1 MKSNTSGRVR
11 SIFVHLVLI
20 FLSFLCLFFFYI
32 LIVNATRSGAIQI
45 EAAINTAFTRSNP
58 GAAGDQQK
66 QFNEGDEI
74 QLSCEDGY
82 LNYVLAGGKWVP
94 TDNYYLRWG
103 AEPVTY
109 SAFYPVVSGA
119 STTNFTLPTNQ
130 QRLENLAKADYMT
143 CTVENATD
151 DGSRI
156 LRLGMNR
163 KMAKVIMTLADVGGQ
178 GKVQGVKIGSY
189 QGYTNG
195 EVVSGTSLISPF
207 ITVPEGGKAG
217 QNGCTYTAI
226 VAPGKAGTTDTFV
239 SLNYLGEDLVLPGIP
254 ELKPA
259 KCYEFTLKVEG
270 SIITISEPIVSPWD
284 SGTLPGGDAEE
295 LQLAAYYVKEQP
307 AGNATG
313 MDWDNA
319 MGVDALRNLLQTN
332 GNSDISNANAV
343 KLDGKK
349 IYVAAGSYE
358 MAKENSGVKIEYSG
372 YSKQVEITIEGGY
385 DPSSTGTD
393 LTKRDVRKYTTAFV
407 RNSGSG
413 ASATSNSLLVLG
425 NQTNIIF
432 DGCTF
437 NGQYGL
443 SDAGSVRAVF
453 VAAGGGDAT
462 LQLNNCVIKNFNRG
476 SDGGTDGGA
485 AVKVSKGRVLLN
497 DVEMVNNKAT
507 GRGGA
512 ITTTA
517 ANSFLFMNNCLLH
530 ENYAPTAWGT
540 AIHAGNGY
548 VCMNNVTVLGT
559 TATGGNSITVNGDAY
574 FMLANTT
581 IVGNSGNPNGVFRAG
596 KNASLV
602 VNSLFAKGA
611 GNRTIYAGN
620 ITSGGYNVY
629 QAADAGWGA
638 VATDTDYSSQ
648 TLPAATLTDGVY
660 QWTVTGT
667 IDEFATKQAV
677 IDAVKSFDATVGQQ
691 FINWVGENGFGVDQR
706 GVARNVNKMQ
716 AGAYDAGL

>member
-1 MKSNTSGRVR
+1 MKITKLILAAYLLTSMAACDTDKNIAMYGED
-11 SIFVHLVLI
+11 
-20 FLSFLCLFFFYI
+20 
-32 LIVNATRSGAIQI
+32 SGAIQI

-109 SAFYPVVSGA
+109 SAFYPVVSGV
-119 STTNFTLPTNQ
+119 STANFTLPTNQ

-156 LRLGMNR
+156 LHLGMNR

-195 EVVSGTSLISPF
+195 EVVSGSSLISPF

-443 SDAGSVRAVF
+443 NDAGSVRAVF

-602 VNSLFAKGA
+602 VNSLFARGA

>member
-1 MKSNTSGRVR
+1 MKITKLILAAYLLTSMAACDTDKNIAMYGED
-11 SIFVHLVLI
+11 
-20 FLSFLCLFFFYI
+20 
-32 LIVNATRSGAIQI
+32 SGAIRI

-82 LNYVLAGGKWVP
+82 LSYVLSEGKWIP

-119 STTNFTLPTNQ
+119 STANFTLPTNQ

-207 ITVPEGGKAG
+207 ITVPKGGKAG

-226 VAPGKAGTTDTFV
+226 VAPGKAGTTATFV

-270 SIITISEPIVSPWD
+270 SIISISEPIVSPWD
-284 SGTLPGGDAEE
+284 SGTLSGGDVEE

-393 LTKRDVRKYTTAFV
+393 LTKRDISKYTTAFV
-407 RNSGSG
+407 RNTGSG
-413 ASATSNSLLVLG
+413 AFATSNSLLVLG

-443 SDAGSVRAVF
+443 NDAGSVRAVF

-596 KNASLV
+596 GRASTV

-611 GNRTIYAGN
+611 GSRTIYAGN

-638 VATDTDYSSQ
+638 VSTDTDYSSQ
-648 TLPAATLTDGVY
+648 TLPAAILTDGVY

>member
-1 MKSNTSGRVR
+1 MKITKLILAAYLLTSMAACDTDKNIAMYGED
-11 SIFVHLVLI
+11 
-20 FLSFLCLFFFYI
+20 
-32 LIVNATRSGAIQI
+32 SGAIRI

-82 LNYVLAGGKWVP
+82 LSYVLSEGKWIP

-119 STTNFTLPTNQ
+119 STANFTLPTNQ

-226 VAPGKAGTTDTFV
+226 VAPGKAGTTATFV

-270 SIITISEPIVSPWD
+270 SIISISEPIVSPWD

-393 LTKRDVRKYTTAFV
+393 LTKRDISKHTTAFV
-407 RNSGSG
+407 RNAGSG

-443 SDAGSVRAVF
+443 NDAGSVRAVF

-596 KNASLV
+596 GRASTV

-611 GNRTIYAGN
+611 GSRTIYAGN

-638 VATDTDYSSQ
+638 VSTDTDYSSQ
-648 TLPAATLTDGVY
+648 TLPAAILTDGVY

>member
-1 MKSNTSGRVR
+1 MKITK
-11 SIFVHLVLI
+11 LI
-20 FLSFLCLFFFYI
+20 LAAYLLMSMAACDTDKNIAVYGED
-32 LIVNATRSGAIQI
+32 SGAIQI

-119 STTNFTLPTNQ
+119 STANFTLPTNQ

-443 SDAGSVRAVF
+443 NDAGSVRAVF

>member
-1 MKSNTSGRVR
+1 MKITK
-11 SIFVHLVLI
+11 LI
-20 FLSFLCLFFFYI
+20 LAAYLLMSMAACDTDKNIAVYGED
-32 LIVNATRSGAIQI
+32 SGAIQI

-82 LNYVLAGGKWVP
+82 LSYVLSEGKWIP

-119 STTNFTLPTNQ
+119 STANFTLPTNQ

-226 VAPGKAGTTDTFV
+226 VAPGKAGTTATFV

>member
-1 MKSNTSGRVR
+1 MKITKLILAAYLLTSMAACDTDKNIAMYGED
-11 SIFVHLVLI
+11 
-20 FLSFLCLFFFYI
+20 
-32 LIVNATRSGAIQI
+32 SGAIRI

-82 LNYVLAGGKWVP
+82 LSYVLSEGKWIP

-119 STTNFTLPTNQ
+119 STANFTLPTNQ

-226 VAPGKAGTTDTFV
+226 VAPGKAGTTATFV

-270 SIITISEPIVSPWD
+270 SIISISEPIVSPWD

-393 LTKRDVRKYTTAFV
+393 LTKRDISKHTTAFV
-407 RNSGSG
+407 RNAGSG

-443 SDAGSVRAVF
+443 NDAGSVRAVF

-507 GRGGA
+507 ARGGA

-530 ENYAPTAWGT
+530 ENYAPGAWGT

-548 VCMNNVTVLGT
+548 ACMNNVTVLGT

-638 VATDTDYSSQ
+638 IATDTDYSSQ
-648 TLPAATLTDGVY
+648 TLPAAILTDGVY
-660 QWTVTGT
+660 QWTVTAT

-691 FINWVGENGFGVDQR
+691 FINWVGENGFAVDQR

>member
-1 MKSNTSGRVR
+1 MKITK
-11 SIFVHLVLI
+11 LI
-20 FLSFLCLFFFYI
+20 LAAYLLMSMAACDTDKNIAVYGED
-32 LIVNATRSGAIQI
+32 SGAIQI

-393 LTKRDVRKYTTAFV
+393 LTKRDVRKYTTACV
-407 RNSGSG
+407 RNSGTG

>member
-1 MKSNTSGRVR
+1 MKITK
-11 SIFVHLVLI
+11 LI
-20 FLSFLCLFFFYI
+20 LAAYLLMSMAACDTDKNIAVYGED
-32 LIVNATRSGAIQI
+32 SGAIQI

-119 STTNFTLPTNQ
+119 STANFTLSTNQ

-443 SDAGSVRAVF
+443 NDAGSVRAVF

-507 GRGGA
+507 ARGGA

-530 ENYAPTAWGT
+530 ENYAPGAWGT

-548 VCMNNVTVLGT
+548 ACMNNVTVLGT

>member
-1 MKSNTSGRVR
+1 MKITK
-11 SIFVHLVLI
+11 LI
-20 FLSFLCLFFFYI
+20 LAVYLLMGMAACDTDKDIAVYSED
-32 LIVNATRSGAIQI
+32 SGAIQI
-45 EAAINTAFTRSNP
+45 EAAINTVFTRSNP
-58 GAAGDQQK
+58 GATGDQQK

-82 LNYVLAGGKWVP
+82 LNYVLSEGKWVP

-103 AEPVTY
+103 TEPVTY
-109 SAFYPVVSGA
+109 SAFYPVVNGA
-119 STTNFTLPTNQ
+119 STANFTLPTNQ

-178 GKVQGVKIGSY
+178 AKVQGVKIGSY

-217 QNGCTYTAI
+217 QDGCTYTAI
-226 VAPGKAGTTDTFV
+226 VAPGKAGTTATFV

-254 ELKPA
+254 ELKPG

-332 GNSDISNANAV
+332 SNSEISDANAA

-358 MAKENSGVKIEYSG
+358 IAKENSGVKIEYSG

-385 DPSSTGTD
+385 NPSSSGTD
-393 LTKRDVRKYTTAFV
+393 LTKRDVAKYTTAFV
-407 RNSGSG
+407 RNTSSG

-432 DGCTF
+432 EGCTF

-497 DVEMVNNKAT
+497 QVEMVSNKAT

-540 AIHAGNGY
+540 SIHAGNGY
-548 VCMNNVTVLGT
+548 VCMKNVTVLGT
-559 TATGGNSITVNGDAY
+559 AATGGNSITVNGDAY

-611 GNRTIYAGN
+611 GNRTIYVGN

-660 QWTVTGT
+660 QWPVTGV
-667 IDEFATKQAV
+667 IDEFATRQAV
-677 IDAVKSFDATVGQQ
+677 INAVKSFDVTVGQQ
-691 FINWVGENGFGVDQR
+691 FVNWVGEAGFGVDQR
-706 GVARNVNKMQ
+706 GAARNVNKMQ

>member
-1 MKSNTSGRVR
+1 MKITK
-11 SIFVHLVLI
+11 LI
-20 FLSFLCLFFFYI
+20 LAAYLLMSMAACDTDKNIAVYGED
-32 LIVNATRSGAIQI
+32 SGAIQI

-119 STTNFTLPTNQ
+119 STANFTLPTNQ

-226 VAPGKAGTTDTFV
+226 VAPGKAGTTATFV

-270 SIITISEPIVSPWD
+270 SIISISEPIVSPWD

-507 GRGGA
+507 ARGGA

-530 ENYAPTAWGT
+530 ENYAPGAWGT

-548 VCMNNVTVLGT
+548 ACMNNVTVLGT

-638 VATDTDYSSQ
+638 IATDTDYSSQ
-648 TLPAATLTDGVY
+648 TLPAAILTDGVY

>member
-1 MKSNTSGRVR
+1 MKITK
-11 SIFVHLVLI
+11 LI
-20 FLSFLCLFFFYI
+20 LAAYLLMSMAACDTDKNIAVYGED
-32 LIVNATRSGAIQI
+32 SGAIQI

-270 SIITISEPIVSPWD
+270 SIISISEPIVSPWD

-393 LTKRDVRKYTTAFV
+393 LTKRDISKYTTAFV
-407 RNSGSG
+407 RNTGSG

>member
-1 MKSNTSGRVR
+1 MKITK
-11 SIFVHLVLI
+11 LI
-20 FLSFLCLFFFYI
+20 LAAYLLMSMAACDTDKNIAVYGED
-32 LIVNATRSGAIQI
+32 SGAIQI

-313 MDWDNA
+313 MEWDNA

-677 IDAVKSFDATVGQQ
+677 IDAVKSFYATVGQQ

>member
-1 MKSNTSGRVR
+1 MKITKLILAAYLLTSMAACDTDKNIAMYGED
-11 SIFVHLVLI
+11 
-20 FLSFLCLFFFYI
+20 
-32 LIVNATRSGAIQI
+32 SGAIRI

-82 LNYVLAGGKWVP
+82 LSYVLSEGKWIP

-119 STTNFTLPTNQ
+119 STANFTLPTNQ
-130 QRLENLAKADYMT
+130 QRLENLGKADYMT

-226 VAPGKAGTTDTFV
+226 VAPGKAGTTATFV

-270 SIITISEPIVSPWD
+270 SIISISEPIVSPWD

-393 LTKRDVRKYTTAFV
+393 LTKRDISKHTTAFV
-407 RNSGSG
+407 RNAGSG

-443 SDAGSVRAVF
+443 NDAGSVRAVF

-559 TATGGNSITVNGDAY
+559 TATGANSITVNGDAY

-596 KNASLV
+596 GRASTV

-611 GNRTIYAGN
+611 GSRTIYAGN
-620 ITSGGYNVY
+620 ITAGGYNVY
-629 QAADAGWGA
+629 QAAYAGWGA
-638 VATDTDYSSQ
+638 VSTDTDYSSQ
-648 TLPAATLTDGVY
+648 TLPAAILTDGVY

>member
-1 MKSNTSGRVR
+1 MKITK
-11 SIFVHLVLI
+11 LI
-20 FLSFLCLFFFYI
+20 LAAYLLMSMAACDTDKNIAVYGED
-32 LIVNATRSGAIQI
+32 SGAIQI

-82 LNYVLAGGKWVP
+82 LSYVLSEGKWIP

-119 STTNFTLPTNQ
+119 STANFTLPTNQ

-207 ITVPEGGKAG
+207 ITVPKGGKAG

-226 VAPGKAGTTDTFV
+226 VAPGKAGTTATFV

-270 SIITISEPIVSPWD
+270 SIISISEPIVSPWD

-393 LTKRDVRKYTTAFV
+393 LTKRDISKYTTAFV
-407 RNSGSG
+407 RNTGSG
-413 ASATSNSLLVLG
+413 AFATSNSLLVLG

-443 SDAGSVRAVF
+443 NDAGSVRAVF

-596 KNASLV
+596 GRASTV

-611 GNRTIYAGN
+611 GSRTIYAGN

>member
-1 MKSNTSGRVR
+1 MKITKLILAAYLLTSMAACDTDKNIAMYGED
-11 SIFVHLVLI
+11 
-20 FLSFLCLFFFYI
+20 
-32 LIVNATRSGAIQI
+32 SGAIRI

-82 LNYVLAGGKWVP
+82 LSYVLSEGKWIP

-103 AEPVTY
+103 VEPMTY

-119 STTNFTLPTNQ
+119 STANFTLPTNQ

-226 VAPGKAGTTDTFV
+226 VAPGKAGTTATFV

-270 SIITISEPIVSPWD
+270 SIISISEPIVSPWD

-393 LTKRDVRKYTTAFV
+393 LTKRDISKHTTAFV
-407 RNSGSG
+407 RNAGSG

-443 SDAGSVRAVF
+443 NDAGSVRAVF

-596 KNASLV
+596 GRASTV

-611 GNRTIYAGN
+611 GSRTIYAGN

-638 VATDTDYSSQ
+638 VSTDTDYSSQ

>member
-1 MKSNTSGRVR
+1 MKITKLILAAYLLTSMAACDTDKNIAMYGED
-11 SIFVHLVLI
+11 
-20 FLSFLCLFFFYI
+20 
-32 LIVNATRSGAIQI
+32 SGAIQI
-45 EAAINTAFTRSNP
+45 EASINTAFTRSNP

-82 LNYVLAGGKWVP
+82 LSYVLSEGKWIP

-109 SAFYPVVSGA
+109 LAFYPVVSGA
-119 STTNFTLPTNQ
+119 STANFTLPTNQ
-130 QRLENLAKADYMT
+130 QRLENLGKADYMT

-226 VAPGKAGTTDTFV
+226 VAPGKAGTTATFV

-270 SIITISEPIVSPWD
+270 SIISISEPIVSPWD

-393 LTKRDVRKYTTAFV
+393 LTKRDISKHTTAFV
-407 RNSGSG
+407 RNAGSG

-443 SDAGSVRAVF
+443 NDAGSVRAVF

-596 KNASLV
+596 GRASTV

-611 GNRTIYAGN
+611 GSRTIYAGN

-638 VATDTDYSSQ
+638 VSTDTDYSSQ
-648 TLPAATLTDGVY
+648 TLPAATLTDGVF
-660 QWTVTGT
+660 QWTVTAT

>member
-1 MKSNTSGRVR
+1 MKITKLILAAYLLTSMAACDTDKNIAMYGED
-11 SIFVHLVLI
+11 
-20 FLSFLCLFFFYI
+20 
-32 LIVNATRSGAIQI
+32 SGAIRI

-82 LNYVLAGGKWVP
+82 LSYVLSEGKWIP

-109 SAFYPVVSGA
+109 LAFYPVVSGA
-119 STTNFTLPTNQ
+119 STANFTLPTNQ
-130 QRLENLAKADYMT
+130 QRLENLGKADYMT

-226 VAPGKAGTTDTFV
+226 VAPGKAGTTATFV

-270 SIITISEPIVSPWD
+270 SIISISEPIVSPWD

-393 LTKRDVRKYTTAFV
+393 LTKRDISKHTTAFV
-407 RNSGSG
+407 RNAGSG

-443 SDAGSVRAVF
+443 NDAGSVRAVF
-453 VAAGGGDAT
+453 VAAAGGDAT

-596 KNASLV
+596 GRASTV

-611 GNRTIYAGN
+611 GSRTIYAGN

-638 VATDTDYSSQ
+638 VSTDTDYSSQ
-648 TLPAATLTDGVY
+648 TLPAATLTDGVF
-660 QWTVTGT
+660 QWTVTAT

>member
-1 MKSNTSGRVR
+1 MKITK
-11 SIFVHLVLI
+11 LI
-20 FLSFLCLFFFYI
+20 LAVYLLMGMAACDTDKDIAVYSED
-32 LIVNATRSGAIQI
+32 SGAIQI
-45 EAAINTAFTRSNP
+45 EAAINTVFTRSNP
-58 GAAGDQQK
+58 GATGDQQK

-82 LNYVLAGGKWVP
+82 LNYVLSEGKWVP

-103 AEPVTY
+103 TEPVTY
-109 SAFYPVVSGA
+109 SAFYPVVNGA
-119 STTNFTLPTNQ
+119 STANFTLPANQ

-178 GKVQGVKIGSY
+178 AKVQGVKIGSY

-217 QNGCTYTAI
+217 QDGCTYTAI
-226 VAPGKAGTTDTFV
+226 VAPGKAGTTATFV

-254 ELKPA
+254 ELKPG

-332 GNSDISNANAV
+332 SNSEISDANAA

-358 MAKENSGVKIEYSG
+358 IAKENSGVKIEYSG

-385 DPSSTGTD
+385 NPSSSGTD
-393 LTKRDVRKYTTAFV
+393 LTKRDVAKYTTAFV
-407 RNSGSG
+407 RNTSSG

-432 DGCTF
+432 EGCTF

-497 DVEMVNNKAT
+497 QVEMVSNKAT

-540 AIHAGNGY
+540 SIHAGNGY
-548 VCMNNVTVLGT
+548 VCMKNVTVLGT
-559 TATGGNSITVNGDAY
+559 AATGGNSITVNGDAY

-611 GNRTIYAGN
+611 GNRTIYVGN

-660 QWTVTGT
+660 QWPVTGV
-667 IDEFATKQAV
+667 IDEFATRQAV
-677 IDAVKSFDATVGQQ
+677 INAVKSFDVTVGQQ
-691 FINWVGENGFGVDQR
+691 FVNWVGEAGFGVDQR
-706 GVARNVNKMQ
+706 GAARNVNKMQ

>member
-1 MKSNTSGRVR
+1 MKITKLILAAYLLTSMAACDTGKN
-11 SIFVHLVLI
+11 IAM
-20 FLSFLCLFFFYI
+20 YGED
-32 LIVNATRSGAIQI
+32 SGAIRI

-82 LNYVLAGGKWVP
+82 LSYVLSEGKWIP

-109 SAFYPVVSGA
+109 LAFYPVVSGA
-119 STTNFTLPTNQ
+119 STANFTLPTNQ
-130 QRLENLAKADYMT
+130 QRLENLGKADYMT

-226 VAPGKAGTTDTFV
+226 VAPGKAGTTATFV

-270 SIITISEPIVSPWD
+270 SIISISEPIVSPWD

-393 LTKRDVRKYTTAFV
+393 LTKRDISKHTTAFV
-407 RNSGSG
+407 RNAGSG

-443 SDAGSVRAVF
+443 NDAGSVRAVF

-596 KNASLV
+596 GRASTV

-611 GNRTIYAGN
+611 GSRTIYAGN

-638 VATDTDYSSQ
+638 VSTDTDYSSQ
-648 TLPAATLTDGVY
+648 TLPAATLTDGVF
-660 QWTVTGT
+660 QWTVTAT

>member
-1 MKSNTSGRVR
+1 MKITKLILAAYLLTSMAACDTDKNIAMYGED
-11 SIFVHLVLI
+11 
-20 FLSFLCLFFFYI
+20 
-32 LIVNATRSGAIQI
+32 SGAIRI

-82 LNYVLAGGKWVP
+82 LSYVLSEGKWIP

-119 STTNFTLPTNQ
+119 STANFTLPTNQ

-226 VAPGKAGTTDTFV
+226 VAPGKAGTTATFV

-270 SIITISEPIVSPWD
+270 SIISISEPIVSPWD

-393 LTKRDVRKYTTAFV
+393 LTKRDISKHTTAFV
-407 RNSGSG
+407 RNTGSG

-462 LQLNNCVIKNFNRG
+462 LQLNNCIIKNFNRG

-485 AVKVSKGRVLLN
+485 AVKISKGRVLLN

-507 GRGGA
+507 ARGGA

-530 ENYAPTAWGT
+530 ENYAPGAWGT

-548 VCMNNVTVLGT
+548 ACMNNVTVLGT

-638 VATDTDYSSQ
+638 IATDTDYSSQ
-648 TLPAATLTDGVY
+648 TLPAAILTDGVY

>member
-1 MKSNTSGRVR
+1 MKITK
-11 SIFVHLVLI
+11 LI
-20 FLSFLCLFFFYI
+20 LAAYLLMSMAACDTDKNIAVYGED
-32 LIVNATRSGAIQI
+32 SGAIQI

-437 NGQYGL
+437 NGKYGL

>member
-1 MKSNTSGRVR
+1 MKITKLILAAYLLTSMAACDTDKNIAMYGED
-11 SIFVHLVLI
+11 
-20 FLSFLCLFFFYI
+20 
-32 LIVNATRSGAIQI
+32 SGAVRI

-119 STTNFTLPTNQ
+119 STANFTLPTNQ

-226 VAPGKAGTTDTFV
+226 VAPGKAGTTATFV

-270 SIITISEPIVSPWD
+270 SIISISEPIVSPWD

-393 LTKRDVRKYTTAFV
+393 LTKRDISKYTTAFV
-407 RNSGSG
+407 RNTGSG

-443 SDAGSVRAVF
+443 NDAGSVRAVF

-507 GRGGA
+507 ARGGA

-530 ENYAPTAWGT
+530 ENYAPGAWGT

-548 VCMNNVTVLGT
+548 ACMNNVTVLGT

-638 VATDTDYSSQ
+638 IATDTDYSSQ
-648 TLPAATLTDGVY
+648 TLPAAILTDGVY

-691 FINWVGENGFGVDQR
+691 FINWVGENGFAVDQR

>member
-1 MKSNTSGRVR
+1 MKITKLILAAYLLTSMAACDTDKNIAMYGED
-11 SIFVHLVLI
+11 
-20 FLSFLCLFFFYI
+20 
-32 LIVNATRSGAIQI
+32 SGALRI

-82 LNYVLAGGKWVP
+82 LSYVLSEGKWIP

-119 STTNFTLPTNQ
+119 STANFTLPTNQ

-226 VAPGKAGTTDTFV
+226 VAPGKAGTTATFV

-270 SIITISEPIVSPWD
+270 SIISISEPIVSPWD

-393 LTKRDVRKYTTAFV
+393 LTKRDISKHTTAFV
-407 RNSGSG
+407 RNAGSG

-443 SDAGSVRAVF
+443 NDAGSVRAVF

-507 GRGGA
+507 ARGGA

-530 ENYAPTAWGT
+530 ENYAPGAWGT

-548 VCMNNVTVLGT
+548 ACMNNVTVLGT

-638 VATDTDYSSQ
+638 IATDTDYSSQ
-648 TLPAATLTDGVY
+648 TLPAAILTDGVY

-691 FINWVGENGFGVDQR
+691 FINWVGENGFAVDQR

>member
-1 MKSNTSGRVR
+1 MKITK
-11 SIFVHLVLI
+11 LI
-20 FLSFLCLFFFYI
+20 LAAYLLMSMAACDTDKNIAVYGED
-32 LIVNATRSGAIQI
+32 SGAIQI

-453 VAAGGGDAT
+453 VAAGGGDGT

>member
-1 MKSNTSGRVR
+1 MKITK
-11 SIFVHLVLI
+11 LI
-20 FLSFLCLFFFYI
+20 LAAYLLMSMAACDTDKNIAVYGED
-32 LIVNATRSGAIQI
+32 SGAIQI

-716 AGAYDAGL
+716 ASAYDAGL

>member
-1 MKSNTSGRVR
+1 MKITKLILAAYLLTSMAACDTDKNIAMYGED
-11 SIFVHLVLI
+11 
-20 FLSFLCLFFFYI
+20 
-32 LIVNATRSGAIQI
+32 SGAIRI

-82 LNYVLAGGKWVP
+82 LSYVLSEGKWIP

-119 STTNFTLPTNQ
+119 STANFTLPTNQ
-130 QRLENLAKADYMT
+130 QRLENLGKADYMT

-226 VAPGKAGTTDTFV
+226 VAPGKAGTTATFV

-270 SIITISEPIVSPWD
+270 SIISISEPIVSPWD

-393 LTKRDVRKYTTAFV
+393 LTKRDISKHTTAFV
-407 RNSGSG
+407 RNAGSG

-443 SDAGSVRAVF
+443 NDAGSVRAVF

-596 KNASLV
+596 GRASTV

-611 GNRTIYAGN
+611 GSRTIYAGN

-638 VATDTDYSSQ
+638 VSTDTDYSSQ
-648 TLPAATLTDGVY
+648 TLPAATLTEGVF
-660 QWTVTGT
+660 QWTVTAT

>member
-1 MKSNTSGRVR
+1 MKITK
-11 SIFVHLVLI
+11 LI
-20 FLSFLCLFFFYI
+20 LAAYLLMSMAACDTDKNIAVYGED
-32 LIVNATRSGAIQI
+32 SGAIQI

-82 LNYVLAGGKWVP
+82 LSYVLSEGKWIP

-119 STTNFTLPTNQ
+119 STANFTLPTNQ

-226 VAPGKAGTTDTFV
+226 VAPGKAGTTATFV

-270 SIITISEPIVSPWD
+270 SIISISEPIVSPWD

-443 SDAGSVRAVF
+443 NDAGSVRAVF

-507 GRGGA
+507 ARGGA

-530 ENYAPTAWGT
+530 ENYAPGAWGT

-548 VCMNNVTVLGT
+548 ACMNNVTVLGT

-638 VATDTDYSSQ
+638 IATDTDYSSQ
-648 TLPAATLTDGVY
+648 TLPAAILTDGVY

>member
-1 MKSNTSGRVR
+1 MKITK
-11 SIFVHLVLI
+11 LI
-20 FLSFLCLFFFYI
+20 LAAYLLMSMAACDTDKNIAVYGED
-32 LIVNATRSGAIQI
+32 SGAIQI

-217 QNGCTYTAI
+217 QNGCTYTVI
-226 VAPGKAGTTDTFV
+226 VAPGKAGTTATFV

>member
-1 MKSNTSGRVR
+1 MKITK
-11 SIFVHLVLI
+11 LI
-20 FLSFLCLFFFYI
+20 LAAYLLMSMAACDTDKNIAVYGED
-32 LIVNATRSGAIQI
+32 SGAIQI

-58 GAAGDQQK
+58 GTAGDQQK

>member
-1 MKSNTSGRVR
+1 MKITK
-11 SIFVHLVLI
+11 LI
-20 FLSFLCLFFFYI
+20 LAVYLLMGMAACDTDKDIAVYSED
-32 LIVNATRSGAIQI
+32 SGAIQI
-45 EAAINTAFTRSNP
+45 EAAINTVFTRSNP
-58 GAAGDQQK
+58 GATGDQQK

-82 LNYVLAGGKWVP
+82 LNYVLSEGKWVP

-103 AEPVTY
+103 EEPVTY
-109 SAFYPVVSGA
+109 SAFYPVVNGA
-119 STTNFTLPTNQ
+119 STANFTLPTNQ

-178 GKVQGVKIGSY
+178 AKVQGVKIGSY

-217 QNGCTYTAI
+217 QDGCTYTAI
-226 VAPGKAGTTDTFV
+226 VAPGKAGTTATFV

-254 ELKPA
+254 ELKSG

-295 LQLAAYYVKEQP
+295 LQLAAYYVKGQP

-332 GNSDISNANAV
+332 SNSEISNANAA

-358 MAKENSGVKIEYSG
+358 IAKENSGVKIEYSG

-385 DPSSTGTD
+385 NPLSTGTD
-393 LTKRDVRKYTTAFV
+393 LTKRDVAKYTTAFV
-407 RNSGSG
+407 RNTSSG

-476 SDGGTDGGA
+476 SDGGSDGGA

-497 DVEMVNNKAT
+497 QVEMVSNKAT

-540 AIHAGNGY
+540 SIHAGNGY

-559 TATGGNSITVNGDAY
+559 AATGGNSITVNGDAY

-660 QWTVTGT
+660 QWTVTGV
-667 IDEFATKQAV
+667 IDEFATWQAV
-677 IDAVKSFDATVGQQ
+677 INAVKSFDATVGQQ
-691 FINWVGENGFGVDQR
+691 FVDWVGEAGFGVDQR
-706 GVARNVNKMQ
+706 GATRNVNKMQ

>member
-1 MKSNTSGRVR
+1 MKITKLILAAYLLTSMAACDTDKNIAMYGED
-11 SIFVHLVLI
+11 
-20 FLSFLCLFFFYI
+20 
-32 LIVNATRSGAIQI
+32 SGAIRI

-82 LNYVLAGGKWVP
+82 LSYVLSEGKWIP

-119 STTNFTLPTNQ
+119 STANFTLPTNQ

-226 VAPGKAGTTDTFV
+226 VAPGKAGTTATFV

-270 SIITISEPIVSPWD
+270 SIISISEPIVSPWD
-284 SGTLPGGDAEE
+284 SGTLSGGDVEE

-393 LTKRDVRKYTTAFV
+393 LTKRDISKYTTAFV
-407 RNSGSG
+407 RNTGSG
-413 ASATSNSLLVLG
+413 AFATSNSLLVLG

-443 SDAGSVRAVF
+443 NDAGSVRAVF

-596 KNASLV
+596 GRASTV

-611 GNRTIYAGN
+611 GSRTIYAGN

-638 VATDTDYSSQ
+638 VSTDTDYSSQ

>member
-1 MKSNTSGRVR
+1 MKITK
-11 SIFVHLVLI
+11 LI
-20 FLSFLCLFFFYI
+20 LAAYLLMSMAACDTDKNIAVYGED
-32 LIVNATRSGAIQI
+32 SGAIQI

-226 VAPGKAGTTDTFV
+226 GAPGKAGTTDTFV

-284 SGTLPGGDAEE
+284 SGTLSGGDAEE

>member
-1 MKSNTSGRVR
+1 MKITKLILAAYLLTSMAACDTDKNIAMYGED
-11 SIFVHLVLI
+11 
-20 FLSFLCLFFFYI
+20 
-32 LIVNATRSGAIQI
+32 SGAIRI

-82 LNYVLAGGKWVP
+82 LSYVLSEGKWIP

-119 STTNFTLPTNQ
+119 STANFTLPTNQ

-226 VAPGKAGTTDTFV
+226 VAPGKAGTTATFV

-270 SIITISEPIVSPWD
+270 SIISISEPIVSPWD
-284 SGTLPGGDAEE
+284 SGTLPGGDSEE
-295 LQLAAYYVKEQP
+295 LQIAAYYVKEQP

-393 LTKRDVRKYTTAFV
+393 LTKRDISKHTTAFV
-407 RNSGSG
+407 RNAGSG

-443 SDAGSVRAVF
+443 NDAGSVRAVF

-596 KNASLV
+596 GRASTV

-611 GNRTIYAGN
+611 GSRTIYAGN

-638 VATDTDYSSQ
+638 VSTDTDYSSQ

-660 QWTVTGT
+660 QWTVTAT